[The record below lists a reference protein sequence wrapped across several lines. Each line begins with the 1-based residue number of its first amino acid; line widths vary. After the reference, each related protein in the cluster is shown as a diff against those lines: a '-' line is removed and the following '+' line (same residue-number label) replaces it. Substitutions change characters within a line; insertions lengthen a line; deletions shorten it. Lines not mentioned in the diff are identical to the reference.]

1 MRVRN
6 VKINAAERKEM
17 KTAGVILTIVLM
29 LSGTAA
35 SADVVDMRAYSIKR
49 GFKAYHAKKSAGHQ
63 PVVHKTTAASPKTG
77 GAQLVAQ
84 KPQQQQQQS
93 QNAPAQPPAVSEA
106 KSKQHKE
113 MQKYID
119 ENPEVLPDI

>member
-1 MRVRN
+1 
-6 VKINAAERKEM
+6 M
-17 KTAGVILTIVLM
+17 KVAGVIVTFVLM
-29 LSGTAA
+29 LSGTVA

-63 PVVHKTTAASPKTG
+63 PVMHKTAAASPKTG
-77 GAQLVAQ
+77 APQPAAQQ
-84 KPQQQQQQS
+84 PQQQQET
-93 QNAPAQPPAVSEA
+93 PARPPSVSDA
-106 KSKQHKE
+106 KSKQHTE

>member
-1 MRVRN
+1 
-6 VKINAAERKEM
+6 M
-17 KTAGVILTIVLM
+17 KTAGVILTIVLI

-77 GAQLVAQ
+77 APQPVARQ
-84 KPQQQQQQS
+84 SQPQQQPQN
-93 QNAPAQPPAVSEA
+93 QNAQAQPPAVSDA

>member
-1 MRVRN
+1 
-6 VKINAAERKEM
+6 M
-17 KTAGVILTIVLM
+17 KTAGVILTLVLI
-29 LSGTAA
+29 LSGTVA

-77 GAQLVAQ
+77 APQPVARQ
-84 KPQQQQQQS
+84 PQQQPQN
-93 QNAPAQPPAVSEA
+93 QNAQAQPPAVSEA

>member
-1 MRVRN
+1 
-6 VKINAAERKEM
+6 M
-17 KTAGVILTIVLM
+17 KTAGVILTIVLI
-29 LSGTAA
+29 LSGTVA

-63 PVVHKTTAASPKTG
+63 PVVHKTTAVSPKTG
-77 GAQLVAQ
+77 APQPVARQ
-84 KPQQQQQQS
+84 PQQQPQN
-93 QNAPAQPPAVSEA
+93 QNAQAQPPAVSDA

>member
-1 MRVRN
+1 
-6 VKINAAERKEM
+6 M
-17 KTAGVILTIVLM
+17 KTAGVILTIVLI
-29 LSGTAA
+29 LSGTVA

-77 GAQLVAQ
+77 APQPVARQL
-84 KPQQQQQQS
+84 QQQPQN
-93 QNAPAQPPAVSEA
+93 QNAQAQPPAVSEA